1 MRKRH
6 QVAEM
11 TCSHCI
17 ASVSVSEELSS
28 IVEANRVDL
37 RLSLGGVS
45 ALIVTASAPI
55 PADYVCATVLGAGY
69 TLVMA

>member
-1 MRKRH
+1 VRKRH

-17 ASVSVSEELSS
+17 ASVSEELSS
-28 IVEANRVDL
+28 IVEADRVDL

-45 ALIVTASAPI
+45 VLIVTASAPI
-55 PADYVCATVLGAGY
+55 PVDYVCATVLGAGD

>member
-1 MRKRH
+1 
-6 QVAEM
+6 M
-11 TCSHCI
+11 TCSHCV

-28 IVEANRVDL
+28 IVEVDKIDL

-55 PADYVCATVLGAGY
+55 PVDHVCATVLGAGD
-69 TLVMA
+69 TLVTA